1 MHMSENNYVSPFSE
15 RYSSKEMQYIFSEE
29 KKFRTWR
36 KLWIS
41 LAKCEQKLGLPIS
54 DQQISELIQNQDNIN
69 YEDARRFEKEI
80 RHDVMSHIKAY
91 ALLCPTAARIIHL
104 GATSCFV
111 TDNTDIILMKEAL
124 DLVRSKLVTVM
135 RNLADFSLKYKDM
148 PTLGF
153 THLQPA
159 QLVTVGKRSALW
171 LNEFYM
177 DFKELEFVYDSLKMR
192 GVKGTTGTQAS
203 FMELF
208 DNDEGKVLELDRLVC
223 EGFGFTDPLP
233 ITGQTYSRKID
244 SGVLGVL
251 ASIAQSA
258 HKTGTDIRLLQSM
271 KEIEEPY
278 EKNQVGSS
286 AMAYKRNPMRSE
298 RICSLARYII
308 VNSINPEFTSS
319 VQWLERTLDDS
330 ANRRLSIAEGF
341 LAADGMLD
349 ILINVTDGL
358 VVNPFMIKKHITEE
372 IPFIATENILME
384 SVKRGGD
391 RQLLHEKI
399 RKYSN
404 IASKR
409 IKEEGRDN
417 NLLELIAS
425 DKDFSCS
432 IDDLI
437 ELTDPSK
444 YIGRAPSQVS
454 EFIDKYLNSIFAK
467 YYHGHIAVDL
477 NV

>member
-1 MHMSENNYVSPFSE
+1 MSESNYVSPFSE

-41 LAKCEQKLGLPIS
+41 LAKSEQALGLPIS
-54 DQQISELIQNQDNIN
+54 DEQISELIKNQENIN
-69 YEDARRFEKEI
+69 YEDAQRFEKEI

-91 ALLCPTAARIIHL
+91 ALQCPTAGGIIHL

-124 DLVRSKLVTVM
+124 NIVRSKLVTVM
-135 RNLADFSLKYKDM
+135 KNLADFSLKYKDM

-153 THLQPA
+153 THFQPA

-171 LNEFYM
+171 LHEFYM
-177 DFKELEFVYDSLKMR
+177 DFKELEFVCSSLKMR

-208 DNDEGKVLELDRLVC
+208 NNDEEKVTELDRLVC
-223 EGFGFTDPLP
+223 EEFGFTHALP

-244 SGVLGVL
+244 SRVLGLL

-278 EKNQVGSS
+278 EKGQVGSS

-308 VNSINPEFTSS
+308 INSINPEFTSS

-358 VVNPFMIKKHITEE
+358 IVNPLMIKKHITEE

-391 RQLLHEKI
+391 RQILHEKI

-409 IKEEGRDN
+409 IKEEGKEN

-425 DKDFSCS
+425 DKDFSFS
-432 IDDLI
+432 IEDLM
-437 ELTDPSK
+437 ELTDASK
-444 YIGRAPSQVS
+444 YIGRAPNQVS
-454 EFIDKYLNSIFAK
+454 EFIDKYLKDIFDK